1 MSKKTAHL
9 NAETALTAI
18 SRQKQTKLNNKKML
32 FWVLKKKERKILKI
46 DKRKNKTER
55 NSGTYIYGSK
65 ENEESDLSS
74 IHQKYL
80 SAQTYF

>member
-1 MSKKTAHL
+1 
-9 NAETALTAI
+9 
-18 SRQKQTKLNNKKML
+18 ML
-32 FWVLKKKERKILKI
+32 FWVLRKKERKILKI

-55 NSGTYIYGSK
+55 NSGTYIYGNR